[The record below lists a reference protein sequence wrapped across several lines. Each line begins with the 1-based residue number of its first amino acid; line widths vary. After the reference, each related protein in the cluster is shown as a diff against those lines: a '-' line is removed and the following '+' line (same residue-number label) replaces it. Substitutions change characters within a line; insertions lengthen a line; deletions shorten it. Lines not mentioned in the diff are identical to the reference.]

1 MLEDRVQ
8 DLNSVTCGIF
18 QLHFYEN
25 LFKPDENSKIID
37 KKWLNKR
44 TIEILLNELFTL
56 DDQDKNEDIVREYAD
71 KNKIIVH

>member
-8 DLNSVTCGIF
+8 GLNSVTCGIF

-25 LFKPDENSKIID
+25 LFTPDENSKTID

-44 TIEILLNELFTL
+44 TIEIL
-56 DDQDKNEDIVREYAD
+56 DDQDKNEDIVRQYAD